1 MVEPTR
7 SWWNVGAVKI
17 PHAERDVA
25 HGVFADP
32 QSEFYD
38 ILGADTPD
46 DHEIFGVGTNTSY
59 SVYCTREQAERM
71 MEASNARYVEPDRMI
86 PHTKTPTDR
95 TLTYI
100 GQTTFSTYPDWHGRD
115 VPIAIVD
122 QGNTAAV
129 RAIKGWTLAGRAYC
143 TTPPPGGAEIWP
155 NQIHGC
161 LTSSCAVPDGG
172 IVLDAQITAD
182 SGSSSTAAMAAGIR
196 WAADSGAKV
205 INCSFGAPASA
216 GPLIPVGDVF
226 QYIQDN
232 NIDVEHY
239 SSAGNDSINDLN
251 WPAAYSRYYSFVNSV
266 IAFDETKDS
275 LASFSAYAADATG
288 CSSGVLVNGM
298 LPDGSERTWSGT
310 SASSPHAARLCAMLQ
325 TGGRYTAHQAGA
337 ILRATLRQ
345 TSRPAAQQGGGSFNL
360 QRAVASLGTGS
371 GGGTGGG
378 GGTVPA
384 YGHALL
390 ATL

>member
-1 MVEPTR
+1 VVEPVR

-17 PHAERDVA
+17 PHAERDIA

-32 QSEFYD
+32 QARFYD

-46 DHEIFGVGTNTSY
+46 DHEVFGIGADTAY
-59 SVYCTREQAERM
+59 SVYATREQAEAM
-71 MEASNARYVEPDRMI
+71 MEARNARYVMPDIMV
-86 PHTKTPTDR
+86 PAVVTPSAR

-100 GQTTFSTYPDWHGRD
+100 GVTTFSGWENWSGVD
-115 VPIAIVD
+115 VPVAIVD
-122 QGNTAAV
+122 QGNTQAV
-129 RAIKGWTLAGRAYC
+129 RNVQGLTLAGRAYC

-161 LTSSCAVPDGG
+161 LTCSEGVPRGG

-182 SGSSSTAAMAAGIR
+182 SGSASTAAMAAGIR

-205 INCSFGAPASA
+205 INVSFGAPASV

-226 QYIQDN
+226 QYIQDQS
-232 NIDVEHY
+232 IDTQY
-239 SSAGNDSINDLN
+239 YGAAGNDSINDIN
-251 WPAAYSRYYSFVNSV
+251 WPAAYSRQYDFVNSV
-266 IAFDETKDS
+266 IAFDETTDT

-288 CSSGVLVNGM
+288 CSSGVLVNGL
-298 LPDGSERTWSGT
+298 LPDGSERTASGT
-310 SASSPHAARLCAMLQ
+310 SMATPHAASLCARLQ
-325 TGGRYTAHQAGA
+325 TGGRYTARQAGA
-337 ILRATLRQ
+337 ILRGHLRQ
-345 TSRPAAQQGGGSFNL
+345 TGRPAAQQGGGSFNL
-360 QRAVASLGTGS
+360 ALAVASL
-371 GGGTGGG
+371 GGTGGG
-378 GGTVPA
+378 GGTTPA